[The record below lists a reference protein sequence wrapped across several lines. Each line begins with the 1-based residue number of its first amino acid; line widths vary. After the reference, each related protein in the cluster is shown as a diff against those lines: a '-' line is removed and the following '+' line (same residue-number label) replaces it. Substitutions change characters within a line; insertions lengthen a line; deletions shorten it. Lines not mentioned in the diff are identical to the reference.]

1 MNTDL
6 NLRLSAS
13 YLNRGEDKTDSM
25 YHPWLHRLAVLTVVT
40 TFILICM
47 GGLVTSTNSGLA
59 VPDWPTTFGYNM
71 FLYPLS
77 QTVSG
82 FLFSIDPNLQ
92 IDLDNGNLSVGL
104 RKGLEKNEISVSE
117 NVIISTEE
125 QGSRWKLT
133 DKANERT
140 YTLIKSGERLD
151 VYVHGVLYEHSHRL
165 IGSIVGFLT
174 IALMGSIWAKDA
186 RQWMKWLGVIAL
198 VAVIAQGVMGGLR
211 VTNLSRVLA
220 IIHACFA
227 QAFFALTASLALFT
241 SRSWLQTSAK
251 IEVTDVSRLRNLS
264 LITLGLIYIQ
274 FIFGAVLRHTGDR
287 LDAHLLFA
295 GLVTIHIFL
304 LLRRILK
311 NYPENSS
318 FVRLILILS
327 GLLAVQLTLGFGAY
341 LAEFTAF
348 GQEVAP
354 VLAVIITTAH
364 VAIGALMLVVSVILT
379 LNVFQF
385 TSRSEPIAGQ
395 ELVSDEVSA

>member
-1 MNTDL
+1 
-6 NLRLSAS
+6 
-13 YLNRGEDKTDSM
+13 M
-25 YHPWLHRLAVLTVVT
+25 YRPWLYRLAVLTAVA

-47 GGLVTSTNSGLA
+47 GGLVTSTDSGMA

-77 QTVSG
+77 KTVSG
-82 FLFSIDPNLQ
+82 FLFDINPNLQ
-92 IDLDNGNLSVGL
+92 ADLDKGNLSVEL
-104 RKGLEKNEISVSE
+104 RKVLEKNEISVSE
-117 NVIISTEE
+117 NVIISTEV
-125 QGSRWKLT
+125 QGSRWKLA

-174 IALMGSIWAKDA
+174 IALMVSIWVKDA
-186 RQWMKWLGVIAL
+186 RKWMKWLGVIAL

-227 QAFFALTASLALFT
+227 QAFFALTACLALFT
-241 SRSWLQTSAK
+241 SHSWLQTSVK
-251 IEVTDVSRLRNLS
+251 IETTDAVRLRRLS

-311 NYPENSS
+311 NYPENPAL
-318 FVRLILILS
+318 VRLILLLG
-327 GLLAVQLTLGFGAY
+327 GLLTVQLTLGFGAY
-341 LAEFTAF
+341 LAEFTTF
-348 GQEVAP
+348 GEGVAP
-354 VLAVIITTAH
+354 VAGVIITTAH
-364 VAIGALMLVVSVILT
+364 VAIGALMLVVSVVLT
-379 LNVFQF
+379 LNIFRF
-385 TSRSEPIAGQ
+385 TSRSEPAASR
-395 ELVSDEVSA
+395 EFVSDEVSA

>member
-1 MNTDL
+1 
-6 NLRLSAS
+6 
-13 YLNRGEDKTDSM
+13 M
-25 YHPWLHRLAVLTVVT
+25 YRPWLHRLAVLTAVT

-47 GGLVTSTNSGLA
+47 GGLVTSTDSGLA

-77 QTVSG
+77 KTVSG
-82 FLFSIDPNLQ
+82 FLFSVDPNLQ
-92 IDLDNGNLSVGL
+92 ADLDTGNLSVRL
-104 RKGLEKNEISVSE
+104 RKSLEKNEISVSE

-125 QGSRWKLT
+125 QGSKWRLA
-133 DKANERT
+133 DRENERT
-140 YTLIKSGERLD
+140 YTLIKSAERLD

-174 IALMGSIWAKDA
+174 IALMVSIWARDA
-186 RQWMKWLGVIAL
+186 RKWMKWLGVIAL

-227 QAFFALTASLALFT
+227 QAFFALTAGLALFT
-241 SRSWLQTSAK
+241 SRGWLQTSVDV
-251 IEVTDVSRLRNLS
+251 ETRNVSRLRNLC

-274 FIFGAVLRHTGDR
+274 FIFGAVLRHTGNR

-311 NYPENSS
+311 NYPENPSL
-318 FVRLILILS
+318 VRPVLLLS

-348 GQEVAP
+348 GEGVPSVAG
-354 VLAVIITTAH
+354 VIITTTH
-364 VAIGALMLVVSVILT
+364 VAVGALMLVVSVVLT
-379 LNVFQF
+379 LDVFRF
-385 TSRSEPIAGQ
+385 TNRSEPVASRSI
-395 ELVSDEVSA
+395 VSDEVSA

>member
-1 MNTDL
+1 
-6 NLRLSAS
+6 
-13 YLNRGEDKTDSM
+13 
-25 YHPWLHRLAVLTVVT
+25 
-40 TFILICM
+40 
-47 GGLVTSTNSGLA
+47 
-59 VPDWPTTFGYNM
+59 M

-77 QTVSG
+77 KTVSG

-92 IDLDNGNLSVGL
+92 TDLDKGNLSAGL
-104 RKGLEKNEISVSE
+104 RKALEKNEISVSK
-117 NVIISTEE
+117 NVIILTEK
-125 QGSRWKLT
+125 QDSRWKLA

-140 YTLIKSGERLD
+140 YTLIKSGERLN

-174 IALMGSIWAKDA
+174 IALMVSIWAKDA
-186 RQWMKWLGVIAL
+186 RKWLKWLGVITL

-227 QAFFALTASLALFT
+227 QAFFALTACLALFT
-241 SRSWLQTSAK
+241 SRSWLQKSVK
-251 IEVTDVSRLRNLS
+251 IETTDAARLRNLS

-274 FIFGAVLRHTGDR
+274 FIFGAVLRHTGNR

-295 GLVTIHIFL
+295 VLVTIHIFL

-311 NYPENSS
+311 NYQDNPAL
-318 FVRLILILS
+318 VRLILSLG

-341 LAEFTAF
+341 LAEFTTF
-348 GQEVAP
+348 GEGVAP
-354 VLAVIITTAH
+354 VASVIITTAH
-364 VAIGALMLVVSVILT
+364 VAIGALMLVVSVVLT
-379 LNVFQF
+379 LNIFRF
-385 TSRSEPIAGQ
+385 TSRSEPAVSR

>member
-1 MNTDL
+1 
-6 NLRLSAS
+6 
-13 YLNRGEDKTDSM
+13 M
-25 YHPWLHRLAVLTVVT
+25 YRPWLHRLAVLTAVT

-47 GGLVTSTNSGLA
+47 GGLVTSTDSGLA

-77 QTVSG
+77 KTVSG
-82 FLFSIDPNLQ
+82 FLFSVDPNLQ
-92 IDLDNGNLSVGL
+92 ADLDSGNLSIEL
-104 RKGLEKNEISVSE
+104 RKALEKNEISVSK
-117 NVIISTEE
+117 NVIISTEK
-125 QGSRWKLT
+125 QDSRWKIT

-174 IALMGSIWAKDA
+174 IGLMVSIWAKDG
-186 RQWMKWLGVIAL
+186 RKWMKWLGVIAL

-227 QAFFALTASLALFT
+227 QAFFALTAGLALFT
-241 SRSWLQTSAK
+241 SRGWLQESTK
-251 IEVTDVSRLRNLS
+251 IETTNVSRLRNLS

-274 FIFGAVLRHTGDR
+274 FIFGAMLRHTGTR

-311 NYPENSS
+311 NYPENPSL
-318 FVRLILILS
+318 VRPVLLLS

-348 GQEVAP
+348 GEGMPPVAG
-354 VLAVIITTAH
+354 VIITTTH
-364 VAIGALMLVVSVILT
+364 VAVGALMLVVSVVLT
-379 LNVFQF
+379 LDVFRF
-385 TSRSEPIAGQ
+385 TNRSGPVASRSI
-395 ELVSDEVSA
+395 VSDEVSA

>member
-1 MNTDL
+1 
-6 NLRLSAS
+6 
-13 YLNRGEDKTDSM
+13 M
-25 YHPWLHRLAVLTVVT
+25 YRPWLYRLAVLTAVT

-47 GGLVTSTNSGLA
+47 GGLVTSTDSGLA

-77 QTVSG
+77 KTVSG

-92 IDLDNGNLSVGL
+92 ADLDRNKLSEGL
-104 RKGLEKNEISVSE
+104 RKALEKNKISVSE

-125 QGSRWKLT
+125 QGSKWKLA
-133 DKANERT
+133 DKTNERT

-165 IGSIVGFLT
+165 IGSIVGLLT
-174 IALMGSIWAKDA
+174 IALMVSIWTKDA
-186 RQWMKWLGVIAL
+186 RTWMKWLGVIAL

-227 QAFFALTASLALFT
+227 QAFFGLIASLALFT
-241 SRSWLQTSAK
+241 SRGWLQTSGQT
-251 IEVTDVSRLRNLS
+251 ETTETGRLRRLA
-264 LITLGLIYIQ
+264 LITLVLIYLQ
-274 FIFGAVLRHTGDR
+274 FIFGAILRHTGER

-304 LLRRILK
+304 LLRRTLK
-311 NYPENSS
+311 NHLENQT
-318 FVRLILILS
+318 FVRPALLLS
-327 GLLAVQLTLGFGAY
+327 GLLVVQLTLGFGAY

-348 GQEVAP
+348 GRGISPVAG
-354 VLAVIITTAH
+354 VTITTAH
-364 VAIGALMLVVSVILT
+364 VAIGALMLIVSVILT

-385 TSRSEPIAGQ
+385 ASRSEVVTSRG
-395 ELVSDEVSA
+395 LVSDEVSA

>member
-1 MNTDL
+1 
-6 NLRLSAS
+6 
-13 YLNRGEDKTDSM
+13 M
-25 YHPWLHRLAVLTVVT
+25 YRPWLHRLAVLTAVT

-47 GGLVTSTNSGLA
+47 GGLVTSTNSGMA

-82 FLFSIDPNLQ
+82 FLFSVDPNLQ
-92 IDLDNGNLSVGL
+92 VDLDKGNLSGGL
-104 RKGLEKNEISVSE
+104 QKALEKNEISVSK
-117 NVIISTEE
+117 NVIISTEK
-125 QGSRWKLT
+125 QDSRWKIT
-133 DKANERT
+133 DKTNERT

-174 IALMGSIWAKDA
+174 IALMVSIWAKDA
-186 RQWMKWLGVIAL
+186 RKWMKWLGVIAL

-227 QAFFALTASLALFT
+227 QAFFALTAGLALFT
-241 SRSWLQTSAK
+241 SRSWLQTSVDV
-251 IEVTDVSRLRNLS
+251 ETRNVSRLRNLS

-274 FIFGAVLRHTGDR
+274 FIFGAVLRHTGNR

-311 NYPENSS
+311 NYPENRS
-318 FVRLILILS
+318 FVRLILLLS

-348 GQEVAP
+348 GEGLPLVAG
-354 VLAVIITTAH
+354 VIITTAH
-364 VAIGALMLVVSVILT
+364 VAIGALMLVVSVALT
-379 LNVFQF
+379 LNIFRF
-385 TSRSEPIAGQ
+385 SSRSEFVGGRAF
-395 ELVSDEVSA
+395 VSDEVSA

>member
-1 MNTDL
+1 
-6 NLRLSAS
+6 
-13 YLNRGEDKTDSM
+13 M
-25 YHPWLHRLAVLTVVT
+25 YRPWLHRLAILTAVT

-77 QTVSG
+77 KTVSG
-82 FLFSIDPNLQ
+82 FLFSVDPSLQ
-92 IDLDNGNLSVGL
+92 ADLDKHSLSAEL
-104 RKGLEKNEISVSE
+104 RKALEKNEISVPE
-117 NVIISTEE
+117 NVIISTEV
-125 QGSRWKLT
+125 QDSRWKLT

-174 IALMGSIWAKDA
+174 IALMVSIWAKDA
-186 RQWMKWLGVIAL
+186 RKWMKWLGVIAL

-227 QAFFALTASLALFT
+227 QAFFALTASLVLFT
-241 SRSWLQTSAK
+241 SRSWLQTSVK
-251 IEVTDVSRLRNLS
+251 IETTDVSRLRNLS

-274 FIFGAVLRHTGDR
+274 FIFGAVLRHTGNR

-304 LLRRILK
+304 LLRRILR
-311 NYPENSS
+311 NHPENPSL
-318 FVRLILILS
+318 VRLALLLS

-341 LAEFTAF
+341 LAEFTTL
-348 GQEVAP
+348 GEGVAP
-354 VLAVIITTAH
+354 VAGVIITTAH
-364 VAIGALMLVVSVILT
+364 VAIGALMLVVSVVLT
-379 LNVFQF
+379 LDVFRC
-385 TSRSEPIAGQ
+385 TSKSELAASQG
-395 ELVSDEVSA
+395 LVSDEVSA

>member
-1 MNTDL
+1 
-6 NLRLSAS
+6 
-13 YLNRGEDKTDSM
+13 M
-25 YHPWLHRLAVLTVVT
+25 YHPWLHRLAVLTAVT

-47 GGLVTSTNSGLA
+47 GGLVTSTDSGLA

-71 FLYPLS
+71 FLYPIS
-77 QTVSG
+77 KTISG
-82 FLFSIDPNLQ
+82 FLFSVDPNLQ
-92 IDLDNGNLSVGL
+92 ADLDMGDLSVGL
-104 RKGLEKNEISVSE
+104 RKALEKNEISVSE
-117 NVIISTEE
+117 SAIISTEE

-133 DKANERT
+133 DKTNERT

-174 IALMGSIWAKDA
+174 IALMLSIWAKDT
-186 RQWMKWLGVIAL
+186 RKWMKWLGVIAL

-227 QAFFALTASLALFT
+227 QAFFALTASIVLFT
-241 SRSWLQTSAK
+241 SRSWLQTSV
-251 IEVTDVSRLRNLS
+251 EVEATDVSRLRNLS

-311 NYPENSS
+311 NYPENPSL
-318 FVRLILILS
+318 VQLTLLLS
-327 GLLAVQLTLGFGAY
+327 GLLAVQLALGFGAY

-348 GQEVAP
+348 GEGVPPIAG
-354 VLAVIITTAH
+354 VIVTTAH
-364 VAIGALMLVVSVILT
+364 VAIGALMLIASVILT
-379 LNVFQF
+379 LNVFRF
-385 TSRSEPIAGQ
+385 TGRSEPVTSQG
-395 ELVSDEVSA
+395 LVSDEVSV

>member
-1 MNTDL
+1 
-6 NLRLSAS
+6 
-13 YLNRGEDKTDSM
+13 M
-25 YHPWLHRLAVLTVVT
+25 YRPWLHRLAVLTAVT

-47 GGLVTSTNSGLA
+47 GGLVTSTNSGMA

-77 QTVSG
+77 KTVSG
-82 FLFSIDPNLQ
+82 FLFNINPNLQ
-92 IDLDNGNLSVGL
+92 ADLDKGNLSAEL
-104 RKGLEKNEISVSE
+104 RKALEKNEISVSE
-117 NVIISTEE
+117 HVIISTEV
-125 QGSRWKLT
+125 QGSRWKLADET
-133 DKANERT
+133 NERT

-174 IALMGSIWAKDA
+174 IALMVSIWAKDA
-186 RQWMKWLGVIAL
+186 RKWMKWLGVIAL
-198 VAVIAQGVMGGLR
+198 VAVIVQGVMGGLR

-227 QAFFALTASLALFT
+227 QAFFALTASLVLFT
-241 SRSWLQTSAK
+241 SRSWLQTSVK
-251 IEVTDVSRLRNLS
+251 IEATDVSRLRNLS

-274 FIFGAVLRHTGDR
+274 FIFGAVLRHTGNR

-311 NYPENSS
+311 NYPENPAL
-318 FVRLILILS
+318 VRLILLLG

-341 LAEFTAF
+341 LTEFTIF
-348 GQEVAP
+348 GEAVVPVAG
-354 VLAVIITTAH
+354 VIITTAH
-364 VAIGALMLVVSVILT
+364 VAIGALMLVISVVLT
-379 LNVFQF
+379 LDVFHF
-385 TSRSEPIAGQ
+385 ISRSEPTAGRG
-395 ELVSDEVSA
+395 LVSDEVSV

>member
-1 MNTDL
+1 
-6 NLRLSAS
+6 
-13 YLNRGEDKTDSM
+13 M
-25 YHPWLHRLAVLTVVT
+25 YRPWLHRLAVLTAVT
-40 TFILICM
+40 TFLLICM
-47 GGLVTSTNSGLA
+47 GGLVTSTDSGLA

-77 QTVSG
+77 KTVSG
-82 FLFSIDPNLQ
+82 FLFSVDPSLQ
-92 IDLDNGNLSVGL
+92 ADLDKHSLSAEL
-104 RKGLEKNEISVSE
+104 RKALEKNEISVPE
-117 NVIISTEE
+117 NVIISTEVRD
-125 QGSRWKLT
+125 SRWKLT

-174 IALMGSIWAKDA
+174 IALMVSIWVKDA
-186 RQWMKWLGVIAL
+186 RKWMKWLGVIAL

-227 QAFFALTASLALFT
+227 QAFFALTACLALFT
-241 SRSWLQTSAK
+241 SHSWLQTSVK
-251 IEVTDVSRLRNLS
+251 IETTDAARLRRLS

-274 FIFGAVLRHTGDR
+274 FIFGAVLRHTGNR

-311 NYPENSS
+311 NYPQNPAL
-318 FVRLILILS
+318 VRLILLLG

-341 LAEFTAF
+341 LAEFTTF
-348 GQEVAP
+348 GEGVAP
-354 VLAVIITTAH
+354 VAGVIITTAH
-364 VAIGALMLVVSVILT
+364 VAIGALMLVVSVVLT
-379 LNVFQF
+379 LNIFRF
-385 TSRSEPIAGQ
+385 TSRSEPAASR
-395 ELVSDEVSA
+395 EFVSDEVSA

>member
-1 MNTDL
+1 
-6 NLRLSAS
+6 
-13 YLNRGEDKTDSM
+13 M
-25 YHPWLHRLAVLTVVT
+25 YRPWLYRLALLTAVT

-47 GGLVTSTNSGLA
+47 GGLVTSTDSGMA

-77 QTVSG
+77 KTVSG
-82 FLFSIDPNLQ
+82 FLFSVDPNLQ
-92 IDLDNGNLSVGL
+92 ADLDNNNLSVGL
-104 RKGLEKNEISVSE
+104 RKALEKNEISVSE
-117 NVIISTEE
+117 NVIILTEE
-125 QGSRWKLT
+125 QGSKWRLT
-133 DKANERT
+133 DQENERT

-174 IALMGSIWAKDA
+174 IALMVSIWARDA
-186 RQWMKWLGVIAL
+186 RKWMKWLGVIAL

-227 QAFFALTASLALFT
+227 QAFFALMAGLALFT
-241 SRSWLQTSAK
+241 SRSWLQTSVDV
-251 IEVTDVSRLRNLS
+251 ETRNVSRLRNLS

-274 FIFGAVLRHTGDR
+274 FIFGAVLRHTGNR

-311 NYPENSS
+311 NYPENRS
-318 FVRLILILS
+318 FVPHILLLS
-327 GLLAVQLTLGFGAY
+327 GLLTVQLTLGFGAY

-348 GQEVAP
+348 GEGVPPVAG
-354 VLAVIITTAH
+354 VIITTAH
-364 VAIGALMLVVSVILT
+364 VAIGALMLVVSVVLT
-379 LNVFQF
+379 LNIFHF
-385 TSRSEPIAGQ
+385 TSTSEFIESRG
-395 ELVSDEVSA
+395 LVSDEVSV

>member
-1 MNTDL
+1 
-6 NLRLSAS
+6 
-13 YLNRGEDKTDSM
+13 M
-25 YHPWLHRLAVLTVVT
+25 YQPWLHRLAVLTAVT

-47 GGLVTSTNSGLA
+47 GGLVTSTDSGLA

-77 QTVSG
+77 KTVSG

-92 IDLDNGNLSVGL
+92 VDLDNFNLSVKL
-104 RKGLEKNEISVSE
+104 REALEKKQISISE
-117 NVIISTEE
+117 NAIISTQE
-125 QGSRWKLT
+125 QGSRWSLA

-174 IALMGSIWAKDA
+174 IALMVSIWAKDA
-186 RQWMKWLGVIAL
+186 RKWMKWLGVIAL
-198 VAVIAQGVMGGLR
+198 VAVIIQGVMGGLR

-227 QAFFALTASLALFT
+227 QAFFGLIVSLALFT
-241 SRSWLQTSAK
+241 SRSWLQTSVK
-251 IEVTDVSRLRNLS
+251 IEVTDTVRLRRLA
-264 LITLGLIYIQ
+264 LITLVLIYIQ
-274 FIFGAVLRHTGDR
+274 FIFGAILRHTGER

-304 LLRRILK
+304 LLRRILR
-311 NYPENSS
+311 NHLENLAW
-318 FVRLILILS
+318 VRLALLLG
-327 GLLAVQLTLGFGAY
+327 GLLAVQLALGFGAY

-348 GQEVAP
+348 GKGVSTVAS
-354 VLAVIITTAH
+354 VTITTAH
-364 VAIGALMLVVSVILT
+364 VAIGALMLIVSVILT
-379 LNVFQF
+379 LNFSHLA
-385 TSRSEPIAGQ
+385 SRSEIVTSQG
-395 ELVSDEVSA
+395 LVSDEVSA

>member
-1 MNTDL
+1 
-6 NLRLSAS
+6 
-13 YLNRGEDKTDSM
+13 M
-25 YHPWLHRLAVLTVVT
+25 YRPWLYRLALLTAVT

-47 GGLVTSTNSGLA
+47 GGLVTSTDSGLA

-77 QTVSG
+77 KTVSG
-82 FLFSIDPNLQ
+82 FLFSIDPNFQ
-92 IDLDNGNLSVGL
+92 ADLDSSDLSVGL
-104 RKGLEKNEISVSE
+104 RKALEKNEISVSE

-125 QGSRWKLT
+125 QGSRWQLA
-133 DKANERT
+133 DKANERI

-174 IALMGSIWAKDA
+174 IALMVSIWAKDP
-186 RQWMKWLGVIAL
+186 RKWMKWLGVIAL

-241 SRSWLQTSAK
+241 SRPWLQPSVK
-251 IEVTDVSRLRNLS
+251 IEATDVARLRNLN

-274 FIFGAVLRHTGDR
+274 FIFGAVLRHTGNR
-287 LDAHLLFA
+287 LDAHLIFA

-304 LLRRILK
+304 LLRRILRDH
-311 NYPENSS
+311 PENLAW
-318 FVRLILILS
+318 VRLILLLS
-327 GLLAVQLTLGFGAY
+327 GLLAVQLTLGLGAY
-341 LAEFTAF
+341 LAEFTAL
-348 GQEVAP
+348 GKGVTPVAG
-354 VLAVIITTAH
+354 VIITTAH

-379 LNVFQF
+379 LNVFHV
-385 TSRSEPIAGQ
+385 TSRSEPVAGQ
-395 ELVSDEVSA
+395 KLVSDEVSA

>member
-1 MNTDL
+1 
-6 NLRLSAS
+6 
-13 YLNRGEDKTDSM
+13 M
-25 YHPWLHRLAVLTVVT
+25 YRPWLHRLAVLTAVT

-47 GGLVTSTNSGLA
+47 GGLVTSTDSGMA

-77 QTVSG
+77 KTVSG
-82 FLFSIDPNLQ
+82 FLFSVDPNLQ
-92 IDLDNGNLSVGL
+92 ADLDKGSLSVKL
-104 RKGLEKNEISVSE
+104 RKALEKNEISVSE
-117 NVIISTEE
+117 NVIISTEA
-125 QGSRWKLT
+125 QGSRWKLA

-174 IALMGSIWAKDA
+174 IALMVSIWARDA
-186 RQWMKWLGVIAL
+186 RKWMKWLGVIAL

-241 SRSWLQTSAK
+241 SRSWLQTSVK
-251 IEVTDVSRLRNLS
+251 IETTDAARLRNLS
-264 LITLGLIYIQ
+264 FITLGLIYVQ

-295 GLVTIHIFL
+295 GVVTIHIFL

-311 NYPENSS
+311 NYPESPDL
-318 FVRLILILS
+318 VRPVLLLS

-348 GQEVAP
+348 GKGVPPVAG
-354 VLAVIITTAH
+354 VIITTAH
-364 VAIGALMLVVSVILT
+364 VAIGALMLIASVVLT
-379 LNVFQF
+379 LNICRF
-385 TSRSEPIAGQ
+385 TSRSEPAVSRR
-395 ELVSDEVSA
+395 LVSDEVSV

>member
-1 MNTDL
+1 
-6 NLRLSAS
+6 
-13 YLNRGEDKTDSM
+13 M
-25 YHPWLHRLAVLTVVT
+25 YRPWLHRLAVLTAVT

-77 QTVSG
+77 KTVSG
-82 FLFSIDPNLQ
+82 FLFSVDPNLQ
-92 IDLDNGNLSVGL
+92 TDLDNGNLSVEL
-104 RKGLEKNEISVSE
+104 RKALEKNEISVSK
-117 NVIISTEE
+117 NVIISTEV
-125 QGSRWKLT
+125 QGSRWKLN

-174 IALMGSIWAKDA
+174 IVLMGSIWARDA
-186 RQWMKWLGVIAL
+186 RKWMKWLGVIAL

-227 QAFFALTASLALFT
+227 QAFFALTASIALFT
-241 SRSWLQTSAK
+241 SRSWLQALIKFET
-251 IEVTDVSRLRNLS
+251 IEISRLRNLS

-274 FIFGAVLRHTGDR
+274 FIFGAVLRHTGNR

-304 LLRRILK
+304 LLRRILR
-311 NYPENSS
+311 NHPENPS
-318 FVRLILILS
+318 FVRLILLSS

-348 GQEVAP
+348 GEGVPPVAGI
-354 VLAVIITTAH
+354 IITTAH
-364 VAIGALMLVVSVILT
+364 VAIGALMLVVSVVLT
-379 LNVFQF
+379 LNVFRF
-385 TSRSEPIAGQ
+385 TSRSELVGSRG
-395 ELVSDEVSA
+395 LVSDEVSA

>member
-1 MNTDL
+1 
-6 NLRLSAS
+6 
-13 YLNRGEDKTDSM
+13 M
-25 YHPWLHRLAVLTVVT
+25 YRPWLHRLAVLTAVT

-47 GGLVTSTNSGLA
+47 GGLVTSTDSGMA

-77 QTVSG
+77 KTVSG
-82 FLFSIDPNLQ
+82 FLFSVDPNLQ
-92 IDLDNGNLSVGL
+92 IDLDKGNLSVGL
-104 RKGLEKNEISVSE
+104 QKALEKNEISVSKD
-117 NVIISTEE
+117 VIISTEA
-125 QGSRWKLT
+125 QGSRWKLA

-151 VYVHGVLYEHSHRL
+151 IYVHGVLYEHSHRL

-174 IALMGSIWAKDA
+174 IALMVSIWAKDA
-186 RQWMKWLGVIAL
+186 RKWVKWLSVIAL

-241 SRSWLQTSAK
+241 SRSWLQESSKVET
-251 IEVTDVSRLRNLS
+251 TDAVRLRNLS

-311 NYPENSS
+311 NYPESPDL
-318 FVRLILILS
+318 VRLILLLS

-348 GQEVAP
+348 GEAVPPVAG
-354 VLAVIITTAH
+354 VIITTAH

-379 LNVFQF
+379 LNICRS
-385 TSRSEPIAGQ
+385 TSRSEPVVNRG
-395 ELVSDEVSA
+395 LVSDEVSA

>member
-1 MNTDL
+1 
-6 NLRLSAS
+6 
-13 YLNRGEDKTDSM
+13 
-25 YHPWLHRLAVLTVVT
+25 
-40 TFILICM
+40 
-47 GGLVTSTNSGLA
+47 
-59 VPDWPTTFGYNM
+59 M

-77 QTVSG
+77 KTVSG
-82 FLFSIDPNLQ
+82 FLFSVDPNLQ
-92 IDLDNGNLSVGL
+92 TDLDRGNLSAGL
-104 RKGLEKNEISVSE
+104 RKALEKNEISVSK
-117 NVIISTEE
+117 NVIISTEA
-125 QGSRWKLT
+125 QGSRWRLA

-140 YTLIKSGERLD
+140 YTLIQSGERLD

-174 IALMGSIWAKDA
+174 IALMVSIWARDA
-186 RQWMKWLGVIAL
+186 RKWMKWLGVIAL

-251 IEVTDVSRLRNLS
+251 IETTDVSRLRNLS
-264 LITLGLIYIQ
+264 LITLGLIYLQ

-304 LLRRILK
+304 LLRRILR
-311 NYPENSS
+311 NHPENPSL
-318 FVRLILILS
+318 VRPVLLLS
-327 GLLAVQLTLGFGAY
+327 GLLAVQLTLGIGAY

-348 GQEVAP
+348 GEGVPPVAG
-354 VLAVIITTAH
+354 VIITTAH
-364 VAIGALMLVVSVILT
+364 AAIGALMLVISVLLT
-379 LNVFQF
+379 LDLFRF
-385 TSRSEPIAGQ
+385 TSRSESVASRRI
-395 ELVSDEVSA
+395 VSDEVSA